1 MLMRISV
8 PSLKSVGL
16 SILPLKV
23 EQVKGNLHS
32 DCSSYMPTNKYEN
45 FGKGVGPNTVE
56 HF

>member
-32 DCSSYMPTNKYEN
+32 D
-45 FGKGVGPNTVE
+45 
-56 HF
+56 